1 MGRGPSPLVRRKNVQ
16 RAPKKGFLRFGSD
29 MFARMKQSW
38 RMPKG
43 LDNRARR
50 RFKGNIL
57 LPQAGYGTNAKT
69 RNVLPSGFRKFRV
82 HSVAELEMLLMN
94 NRTHSAEIAGAVG
107 ARARKAIVARAQELN
122 IKVTNAA
129 ARLRAEEAE

>member
-1 MGRGPSPLVRRKNVQ
+1 MQ
-16 RAPKKGFLRFGSD
+16 RAPKGFLRFGSD

-57 LPQAGYGTNAKT
+57 LPQVGYGTNAKT
-69 RNVLPSGFRKFRV
+69 RNLLPNGFYKATV
-82 HSVAELEMLLMN
+82 HNVKELEMLISQ
-94 NRTHSAEIAGAVG
+94 NRKYCAEIAGAVG
-107 ARARKAIVARAQELN
+107 ARVRKDIVKKAAELN
-122 IKVTNAA
+122 IKVINGN
-129 ARLRAEEAE
+129 ARLRKAESE

>member
-1 MGRGPSPLVRRKNVQ
+1 MVRGPTPAIKRVNAQ
-16 RAPKKGFLRFGSD
+16 RAPKSFLRFGSD

-57 LPQAGYGTNAKT
+57 LPQVGYGTNAKT
-69 RNVLPSGFRKFRV
+69 RHLLPNGFYKFRV
-82 HSVAELEMLLMN
+82 SNVKELEMLLMH
-94 NRTHSAEIAGAVG
+94 NRKFAAEVAGSVSARVRRDIVK
-107 ARARKAIVARAQELN
+107 RAAELN
-122 IKVTNAA
+122 IKVTNAG
-129 ARLRAEEAE
+129 ARLRATEAE